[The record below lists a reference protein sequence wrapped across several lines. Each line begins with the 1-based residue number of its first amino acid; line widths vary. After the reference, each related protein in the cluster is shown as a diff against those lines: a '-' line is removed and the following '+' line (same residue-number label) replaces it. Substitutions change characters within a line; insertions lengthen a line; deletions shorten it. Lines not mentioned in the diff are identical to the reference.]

1 MRTTMRRPT
10 ARVEGGGAAGF
21 NLIEV
26 LVATAILFI
35 VAIGIIPLFSRAL
48 IANKAGA
55 DATTVSHFGLSRIEE
70 LNQPPF
76 DSPTMAPAVV
86 DEYYSRADETW
97 KLGLPPSDD
106 PATWTRTTE
115 ITQYAYADFKDD
127 MVLDDPLP
135 AGTPSTDV
143 HIKLVEVDVRME
155 RLEGNPISRRRDL
168 DLRTVRPY

>member
-1 MRTTMRRPT
+1 MRRPT
-10 ARVEGGGAAGF
+10 ARARGGGAAGF

-26 LVATAILFI
+26 LVATALLFI
-35 VAIGIIPLFSRAL
+35 VAIGVIPLFSRAM
-48 IANKAGA
+48 IANKVGS
-55 DATTVSHFGLSRIEE
+55 DATTVSHFGLSRVEE

-76 DSPTMAPAVV
+76 NSPVMEPAVV
-86 DEYYSRADETW
+86 DEYYSKADETW
-97 KLGLPPSDD
+97 RPGVAPSDD

-135 AGTPSTDV
+135 AGAPSTDV
-143 HIKLVEVDVRME
+143 HIKLIEVEVRME
-155 RLEGNPISRRRDL
+155 RREGNPINRRRDL